1 MITSCP
7 PRPEERTLRQKR
19 MSPIA
24 VVLVLGCV
32 FLLVGGLMRA
42 GAASDRQAFP
52 DLFVA
57 VTACSSTSP
66 ATAEVLYTVSN
77 RGTAARSATVRIEYR
92 DAAGARIGTDTG
104 RVGRIA
110 AGATVLSGKSS
121 VLRTPA
127 RPVHCRVTPVQ

>member
-1 MITSCP
+1 
-7 PRPEERTLRQKR
+7 

-24 VVLVLGCV
+24 VALVLGCV
-32 FLLVGGLMRA
+32 LLTVGLLMRA
-42 GAASDRQAFP
+42 GGSTDRQAYQ
-52 DLFVA
+52 DLFVT

-77 RGTAARSATVRIEYR
+77 RGTASRTATVRIEYL
-92 DAAGARIGTDTG
+92 DDGGARIGADTG

-110 AGATVLSGKSS
+110 AGTTVLSGKSS

-127 RPVHCRVTPVQ
+127 RSVQCRVTAVQ

>member
-1 MITSCP
+1 M
-7 PRPEERTLRQKR
+7 RQQR

-32 FLLVGGLMRA
+32 FLIVGGLMRA
-42 GAASDRQAFP
+42 GASTDRRAFR

-57 VTACSSTSP
+57 VTACAATSP

-77 RGTAARSATVRIEYR
+77 RGTGARTATVRIEYH
-92 DAAGARIGTDTG
+92 DDAGARLGTDTG

-121 VLRTPA
+121 VLRAPA
-127 RPVHCRVTPVQ
+127 RTVRCRVTAVE